1 MDGSMKVKLAAGAGA
16 IVALAIALGAVGALA
31 TAHVLSS
38 DDERVAGD
46 RFEFRERP
54 ALRGPSDR
62 GLFGGPPLRFPGRG
76 VDLDDAATYLDLSES
91 EVRDRLRD
99 GDTLADIARDE
110 DKSVDGLVEALVA
123 AASERIDEQAEEE
136 KEDLDERLTDLV
148 NGEFAPLGFGRGCE
162 CFFPRPRR

>member
-1 MDGSMKVKLAAGAGA
+1 MNRPTKVKLAAGAGA

-46 RFEFRERP
+46 RFGYRMLP
-54 ALRGPSDR
+54 ALGDPSDR
-62 GLFGGPPLRFPGRG
+62 GLFGGPPFRFPARG
-76 VDLDDAATYLDLSES
+76 VDLDEAATYLGLSES
-91 EVRDRLRD
+91 EVRERLRD
-99 GDTLADIARDE
+99 GDTLADIARGEDE
-110 DKSVDGLVEALVA
+110 SVDGLVQALVT

-136 KEDLDERLTDLV
+136 KDDLDERVRDLV
-148 NGEFAPLGFGRGCE
+148 NGEFAPLGFERDCE

>member
-1 MDGSMKVKLAAGAGA
+1 MKMKLAAGAAAGA

-38 DDERVAGD
+38 DDERAEGD
-46 RFEFRERP
+46 RFEYRRSP
-54 ALRGPSDR
+54 AFGDPGDR
-62 GLFGGPPLRFPGRG
+62 GLFGGPPLRYPGRG
-76 VDLDDAATYLDLSES
+76 VDLGEAATYLDLSES
-91 EVRDRLRD
+91 EVRDRLED

-123 AASERIDEQAEEE
+123 AASERIDEQAEGA
-136 KEDLDERLTDLV
+136 KEDLDDRLTDLV
-148 NGEFAPLGFGRGCE
+148 NGEFAPLGFERDCE